1 MTQLDISKILVNN
14 KYPLDCKFD
23 SAVFVVDIPKVSEII
38 FEEFQKNEKIV
49 NRVKALLL
57 LIEDTGEPVDGFR
70 FREIALELKELTSKS
85 NLFGGE

>member
-23 SAVFVVDIPKVSEII
+23 SAVLVVDIPKVSEII
-38 FEEFQKNEKIV
+38 FEQLQKNEEIIDK
-49 NRVKALLL
+49 VKTLLL

-70 FREIALELKELTSKS
+70 FREIALELKELVGRPI
-85 NLFGGE
+85 LFGGD